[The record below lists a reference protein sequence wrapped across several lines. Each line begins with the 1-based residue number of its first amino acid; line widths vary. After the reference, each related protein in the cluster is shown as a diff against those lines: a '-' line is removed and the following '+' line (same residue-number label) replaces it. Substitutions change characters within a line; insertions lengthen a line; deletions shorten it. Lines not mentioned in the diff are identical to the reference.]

1 MKEANGNFH
10 TFIEDIKAI
19 KARPEISISEI
30 PAPQKLAPYAFAITA
45 DLALDLDSE
54 DDIATGRFVL
64 SCMIQRD
71 KNLGMALFAA

>member
-10 TFIEDIKAI
+10 TFIEDIKVI

-45 DLALDLDSE
+45 DLALDLDSQ

-64 SCMIQRD
+64 LHD
-71 KNLGMALFAA
+71 PE